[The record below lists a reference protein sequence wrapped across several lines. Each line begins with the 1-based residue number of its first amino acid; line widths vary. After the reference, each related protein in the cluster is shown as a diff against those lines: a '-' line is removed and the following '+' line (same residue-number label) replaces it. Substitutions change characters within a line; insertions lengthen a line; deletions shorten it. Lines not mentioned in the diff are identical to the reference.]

1 MKIKTLLKLSVAE
14 GIANKIF
21 SYGIEEN
28 MHPLTVVILDA
39 GGNPVVIKR
48 QDGSGIM
55 RVDIAFGKA
64 WGALGMGISSR
75 LMRDRLADRPI
86 FLNALAAVS
95 GGRFVPVPG
104 GVLIY
109 DKEGEAIG
117 AVGVSG
123 DTSDKD
129 EYCAIAAIKSKGYQ
143 PEPTDPSATWRDSNL

>member
-1 MKIKTLLKLSVAE
+1 MKIKTLLKLSIAE
-14 GIANKIF
+14 DIADKIF
-21 SYGIEEN
+21 SFGKQEN

-39 GGNPVVIKR
+39 GGSPVVIKR

-55 RVDIAFGKA
+55 RVDIACGKA
-64 WGALGMGISSR
+64 WGSLGMGISSR
-75 LMRDRLADRPI
+75 MIRDRLGDRPT

-95 GGRFVPVPG
+95 GGRLVPVPG

-109 DKEGEAIG
+109 DKAGEAIG

-129 EYCAIAAIKSKGYQ
+129 EYCAIAAIKAQGYQ
-143 PEPTDPSATWRDSNL
+143 PEPADPSATWRDSNL

>member
-1 MKIKTLLKLSVAE
+1 MKIKTLLKLSIAE
-14 GIANKIF
+14 DIADKIF
-21 SYGIEEN
+21 SFGKQEN

-39 GGNPVVIKR
+39 GGSPVVIKR

-55 RVDIAFGKA
+55 RVDVAFGKA
-64 WGALGMGISSR
+64 WGSLGMGISSR
-75 LMRDRLADRPI
+75 MIRDRLGDRPT

-95 GGRFVPVPG
+95 GGRLVPVPG

-109 DKEGEAIG
+109 DKAGEAIG

-129 EYCAIAAIKSKGYQ
+129 EYCAIAAIKAQGYQ
-143 PEPTDPSATWRDSNL
+143 PEPADPSATWRDSNL